1 MTRQEIGITVPYR
14 KVTEEK
20 GCKQCAEWEK
30 VCDQHLRHIE
40 KLKRRVKKLEAEL
53 EGRKV

>member
-1 MTRQEIGITVPYR
+1 MRQEIGITVPYR
-14 KVTEEK
+14 KATQEK
-20 GCKQCAEWEK
+20 GCKECAEWEK

-53 EGRKV
+53 ERAKT